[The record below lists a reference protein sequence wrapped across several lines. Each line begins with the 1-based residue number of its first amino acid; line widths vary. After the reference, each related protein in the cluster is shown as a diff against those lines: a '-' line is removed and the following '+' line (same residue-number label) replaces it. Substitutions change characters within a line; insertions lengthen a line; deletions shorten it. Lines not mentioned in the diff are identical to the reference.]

1 MIQRAK
7 PKSNKN
13 GAPESGQTLEDLPT
27 HELKA
32 LSWHRVFDIPWSE
45 STSDTYREEEMAWDI
60 VRFGMF
66 EAYRA
71 GEMKLEPLLK
81 ECTKVLRTFDI
92 AKVMRQ
98 RMLGEITCQAL
109 RVVPRSYRTGAL
121 GRPKGRRGPAWLR
134 RLAAAM
140 VDEAV
145 CDHLA
150 RDHREGQ
157 AFDSVSKALHEMG
170 LEGTPRQVESWYGE
184 HRDVIN
190 IAKQTAFEE
199 LPVVSRPQMH
209 RRISRK
215 KK

>member
-1 MIQRAK
+1 MIQRAT

-13 GAPESGQTLEDLPT
+13 GTPESSGSLEELHTL
-27 HELKA
+27 ELKA

-45 STSDTYREEEMAWDI
+45 STSGAYREEEMAWDI
-60 VRFGMF
+60 VRFGML
-66 EAYRA
+66 EAYLA
-71 GEMKLEPLLK
+71 GEMKFELLLK
-81 ECTKVLRTFDI
+81 GCAKVLHTFNI
-92 AKVMRQ
+92 AKAMQQ
-98 RMLGEITCQAL
+98 RMLGEIAYQAL
-109 RVVPRSYRTGAL
+109 RVVPRSFRTGAL

-134 RLAAAM
+134 RLAASM

-145 CDHLA
+145 CDRLA

-157 AFDSVSKALHEMG
+157 AFDTVSKALHEMG

-184 HRDVIN
+184 HRDAIES
-190 IAKQTAFEE
+190 AKQTAFEE
-199 LPVVSRPQMH
+199 LHVVSGPHMH